1 MPELIA
7 LMTGFADM
15 NAKQQITTVTVDMAR
30 EQGRQ
35 QKLNNFA
42 NFLHTVGVDDSTLK
56 DAIDDSNLDTLIES
70 YGKLVSKL

>member
-1 MPELIA
+1 MGELIA

-15 NAKQQITTVTVDMAR
+15 NAKQQVTTVTVDMAR

-42 NFLHTVGVDDSTLK
+42 GFLNMVGKSDSLSEAVDDQSL
-56 DAIDDSNLDTLIES
+56 DSLIES
-70 YGKLVSKL
+70 YNKLIKQI